1 MDAHG
6 TSIRI
11 FRKIFVPAEWLCIIL
26 SRDVLL
32 CKTDYMFFF
41 NVILLGN
48 FPYLNGGY
56 VCCSAFVDYLTPSAS
71 YFWPSYLSFCDIG
84 ANPKSFLLE
93 SLVLNFLQLI
103 LRCVRAE
110 PSVGLSLKVYAH

>member
-1 MDAHG
+1 MGRQSEYSGRFFCLRSGFALFYQEMFFCAR
-6 TSIRI
+6 RI
-11 FRKIFVPAEWLCIIL
+11 TC
-26 SRDVLL
+26 
-32 CKTDYMFFF
+32 FFF